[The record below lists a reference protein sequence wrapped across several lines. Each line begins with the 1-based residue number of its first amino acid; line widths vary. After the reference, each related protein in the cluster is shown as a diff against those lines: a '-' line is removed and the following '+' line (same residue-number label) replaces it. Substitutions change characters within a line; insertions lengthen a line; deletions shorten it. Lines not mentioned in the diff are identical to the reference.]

1 MSALSLLRRP
11 AFGRSVLLALT
22 LAAAALPIATHT
34 AASAS
39 AKVAMTARPD
49 FQLPFPC
56 GQQWRLDTWAH
67 SPALDM
73 VKEPNQV
80 GTEGA
85 PFVAAAGGRVVQS
98 FFHSNA
104 GNMIQIDHGGGWFTT
119 GIHLQ
124 SRAVGVGAVV
134 SKGQVIGAVGR
145 TGPTSNNHPHLHFEQ
160 AFDSN
165 GDGVASWGAAGT
177 ERVSQVFNGA
187 TYGTANNQTYRNVNS
202 CGGTQPPPPPAKY
215 YVDTFA
221 AAPGYSTPGGTRT
234 GTLNAGTNYV
244 FCKVWGP
251 IVQVG
256 SAYNHWWLKT
266 DLDSGSP
273 WQNQYVSAY
282 YLTRWGNDEAKDNNG
297 VVIRDC

>member
-1 MSALSLLRRP
+1 MSLFSKLRRP
-11 AFGRSVLLALT
+11 ALGRTVLLALT
-22 LAAAALPIATHT
+22 LAAAAVPLATQT
-34 AASAS
+34 ASAG

-85 PFVAAAGGRVVQS
+85 PFVAAAAGRVVQS
-98 FFHSNA
+98 YFHANA

-160 AFDSN
+160 AFDAN
-165 GDGVASWGAAGT
+165 GNGTATWGAAGT
-177 ERVSQVFNGA
+177 ERVSSVFNGV
-187 TYGTANNQTYRNVNS
+187 TYGTANGQTYRNVNS
-202 CGGTQPPPPPAKY
+202 CGGTPPSQY
-215 YVDTFA
+215 WVDTFA

-251 IVQVG
+251 NVQVG
-256 SAYNHWWLKT
+256 SAYNHWWLRT
-266 DLDSGSP
+266 DL
-273 WQNQYVSAY
+273 
-282 YLTRWGNDEAKDNNG
+282 
-297 VVIRDC
+297 